1 MLLDRLD
8 ETNSIFMIKLA
19 LTQIRSVKRIAFV
32 DLEIIF

>member
-8 ETNSIFMIKLA
+8 ETNSIFMIKLT